1 MIGLVDYGAGNIGSV
16 RNAFRFLGYEVVI
29 ECDPDKLSR
38 YDKLI
43 LPGVGAFGDV
53 MGIICERGFDEGIKE
68 FAKSGK
74 YILGICLGMQLL
86 FEKSYEF
93 GEHQGL
99 GLLDGE
105 VRTFKCAPRIPHI
118 GWNQCF
124 FTPYAKSNA
133 LLRGIKNGEYLYFVH
148 SYHVNI
154 AKDSKEMLMY
164 CKYGESFPAIVQK
177 DNTFGIQPHPEK
189 SHNAGLKILEN
200 FIKM

>member
-16 RNAFRFLGYEVVI
+16 RNAFRFLRCEVAI
-29 ECDPDKLSR
+29 ERDVDKLSS

-43 LPGVGAFGDV
+43 LPGVGAFGDT
-53 MGIICERGFDEGIKE
+53 MEIICERGLDKGIKE

-86 FEKSYEF
+86 FEESYEF
-93 GEHQGL
+93 GEYQGL

-105 VRTFKCAPRIPHI
+105 VRIFENAPKIPHI

-124 FTPYAKSNA
+124 FTPGSESSA
-133 LLRGIKNGEYLYFVH
+133 LLNGIKNGAHLYFVH
-148 SYHVNI
+148 SYHAKI
-154 AKDSKEMLMY
+154 PKDSKEVLMY
-164 CKYGESFPAIVQK
+164 CDYGESFPAIVQK
-177 DNTFGIQPHPEK
+177 DNVFGIQPHPEK
-189 SHNAGLKILEN
+189 SHNVGLKILEN